1 MRGPGALLSCGEA
14 LMLLSKTLIFL
25 SKADRLSS
33 QEFIPVLR
41 FPRVVLCDG
50 GIALAAVNCLDHRAK
65 LGGGELPEHATFHG
79 IHVDLGVAGQLNR

>member
-14 LMLLSKTLIFL
+14 LMLL

-65 LGGGELPEHATFHG
+65 LGGCELPEHATFHG